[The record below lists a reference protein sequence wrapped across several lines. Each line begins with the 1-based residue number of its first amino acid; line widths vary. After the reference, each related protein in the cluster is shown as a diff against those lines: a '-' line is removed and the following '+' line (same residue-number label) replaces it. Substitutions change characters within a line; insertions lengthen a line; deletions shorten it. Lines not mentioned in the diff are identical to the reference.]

1 MDNFSILAII
11 RAQMLGSPMTGT
23 GELKRSGDQQEAE
36 DLGAELTMAGRKGEA
51 NSLEEG
57 EEEGGCEEGQ
67 ECGGVG
73 LVSIHRTSAI
83 FSRFVGVVHRR
94 RVRGFQ
100 DQQRERKR
108 REPQMKATR
117 SRELKEIIKVLMQR
131 WLKLRWR
138 MGGLTSCHI
147 RF

>member
-1 MDNFSILAII
+1 VWAKERAWVGEVDNFSIPAII

-36 DLGAELTMAGRKGEA
+36 DLGAELTMAGHKGEA

-73 LVSIHRTSAI
+73 LVPIHRTSAI
-83 FSRFVGVVHRR
+83 FSHFVGVVHRR
-94 RVRGFQ
+94 RDRGFQ
-100 DQQRERKR
+100 DQ
-108 REPQMKATR
+108 
-117 SRELKEIIKVLMQR
+117 
-131 WLKLRWR
+131 
-138 MGGLTSCHI
+138 
-147 RF
+147 